1 MHVHGCLLV
10 LFANYWCEIE
20 SPLTKSQEHPKP
32 LKFRYHISDMG
43 KTFSYSY
50 DGTDRGEA
58 IVNKDMYIYNKVAKA
73 LTDLVKKFDR
83 WHGTLQ
89 KGN

>member
-1 MHVHGCLLV
+1 
-10 LFANYWCEIE
+10 
-20 SPLTKSQEHPKP
+20 
-32 LKFRYHISDMG
+32 MG

-58 IVNKDMYIYNKVAKA
+58 IVNKDMYIYMYNKVAKA

-83 WHGTLQ
+83 
-89 KGN
+89 

>member
-1 MHVHGCLLV
+1 
-10 LFANYWCEIE
+10 
-20 SPLTKSQEHPKP
+20 
-32 LKFRYHISDMG
+32 MG

-73 LTDLVKKFDR
+73 LTDLVKKFDG